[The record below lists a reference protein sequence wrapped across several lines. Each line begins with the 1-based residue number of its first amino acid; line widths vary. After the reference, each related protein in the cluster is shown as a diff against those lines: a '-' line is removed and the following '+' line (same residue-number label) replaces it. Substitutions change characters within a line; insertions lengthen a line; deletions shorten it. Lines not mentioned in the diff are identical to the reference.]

1 MTADPSFLA
10 AARSRFGVEPVASA
24 RAPGRVNLIGDHIDY
39 CGGTVLPMALDLCCH
54 AVVLPNQTTPDAC
67 LISTTLDDRTASIP
81 LDRPL
86 TSCDPF
92 PVGSWASYAAG
103 VLAGLAE
110 RAPLDA
116 LAGARIHIH
125 SDVPPGAGLSSSA
138 AMEVAIARAAAIAC
152 NIPIDGLELARLCQS
167 AEHAF
172 AGVPCGLMDQAA
184 AVLARPGSA
193 LAFDCAA
200 ETHTHVPLP
209 EGLELLVI
217 DSGVRHALA
226 DGSYAERRRW
236 CERAALALGTPYLA
250 HADASDLSALDPQA
264 ARAAR
269 HVTSEHRRTLDA
281 IAALRAGDLPAFGHL
296 LSASHA
302 SLRDVYQ
309 VSCQEVDRLVEALQS
324 TKGVLGARMTGG
336 GFGGCVIAAIDTK
349 LVDGLLLIRSQ
360 RLQHAVALRAK
371 VTAITP

>member
-1 MTADPSFLA
+1 MTADPSFFA
-10 AARSRFGVEPVASA
+10 AARSRFGVEPIASA

-39 CGGTVLPMALDLCCH
+39 CGGTVLPMALGLCCH
-54 AVVLPNQTTPDAC
+54 AAVLPNQTTPDAC
-67 LISTTLDDRTASIP
+67 LISTTLDERTESVP
-81 LDRPL
+81 LDRPPAPGN
-86 TSCDPF
+86 PF

-110 RAPLDA
+110 RATLDA

-138 AMEVAIARAAAIAC
+138 AMEVAIARAAAIVC

-226 DGSYAERRRW
+226 DGAYAERRRW
-236 CERAALALGTPYLA
+236 CERAALALGTLYLA